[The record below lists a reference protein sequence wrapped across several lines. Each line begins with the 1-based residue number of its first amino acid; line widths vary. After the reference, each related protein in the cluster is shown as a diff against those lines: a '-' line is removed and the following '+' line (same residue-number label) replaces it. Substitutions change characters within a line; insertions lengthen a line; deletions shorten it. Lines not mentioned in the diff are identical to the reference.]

1 MMNWHGKL
9 LFAVAAFGLMG
20 CPSTDDKTRP
30 PGDAGRSPNAT
41 LRPTPR
47 SSQPPA
53 TLPRDAGYDGP
64 IGIPADSKGRLILRD
79 AQAPAP
85 TPLVPTKALPADR
98 APSREFQGVTLA
110 AEWRWDK
117 VPSPPGGGEVNQAG
131 LKTVRELTRHAWQI
145 ELLESGR
152 MRVVFDSPSFPLTQF
167 TEIRSRSD
175 RFGHILVWPETVA
188 YRVIPS
194 GALRALLDDRR
205 IDVSPLVAGTVGKEE
220 SGHPRFGFP
229 TRKTSLTTPWGKLVL
244 EQARTVNA
252 GAGGQ
257 LLCRLLV
264 ELVSARPESSIC
276 KEGKLPVHANF
287 AWKSGGSISFDV
299 TSLLIRSDFP
309 GALFTVPP
317 PHAKFT
323 DYGLPPNAS
332 GIFLTREQMAA
343 FRSKDVEP
351 PTPRVDLEANGA
363 PGEGFLAVNRTD
375 ALRFLVLDGIPVAW
389 VPAHGQQYLIGSRA
403 GRYSVQWRSFLGMDI
418 EDPQEVIVP
427 ARLSLGE
434 PPDAGAPPG
443 AAGAPPQ

>member
-1 MMNWHGKL
+1 M
-9 LFAVAAFGLMG
+9 
-20 CPSTDDKTRP
+20 
-30 PGDAGRSPNAT
+30 
-41 LRPTPR
+41 
-47 SSQPPA
+47 
-53 TLPRDAGYDGP
+53 
-64 IGIPADSKGRLILRD
+64 
-79 AQAPAP
+79 
-85 TPLVPTKALPADR
+85 
-98 APSREFQGVTLA
+98 TLA
-110 AEWRWDK
+110 AEWKWDK
-117 VPSPPGGGEVNQAG
+117 VPSPPGNAEVNQAG
-131 LKTVRELTRHAWQI
+131 LKTVRELTRHTWQI

-175 RFGHILVWPETVA
+175 RFGHILVWPDTVA
-188 YRVIPS
+188 YRVIPL

-205 IDVSPLVAGTVGKEE
+205 IDVSPLVAGTVGKKV

-229 TRKTSLTTPWGKLVL
+229 TKKASVTTPWGKLEL
-244 EQARTVNA
+244 EQARTINA

-276 KEGKLPVHANF
+276 EAGKLPVHASF
-287 AWKSGGSISFDV
+287 TWKSGSSISFDV
-299 TSLLIRSDFP
+299 TSLLIRNDFP
-309 GALFTVPP
+309 AALFTVPP
-317 PHAKFT
+317 PHAKFS
-323 DYGLPPNAS
+323 DHGLPPNAS

-343 FRSKDVEP
+343 FRSKDVDP
-351 PTPRVDLEANGA
+351 PSPRVDHEATGA

-375 ALRFLVLDGIPVAW
+375 ALRFLVLDGVPVAW

-443 AAGAPPQ
+443 AAGAPQQ